1 MFEKFAIHIQKTD
14 FKLRTYT
21 NTNTKLCCDTCA
33 VLEIGHTYQC
43 IHNIYIFWTKLSI
56 LTILKLWNWK
66 VPWCKS

>member
-43 IHNIYIFWTKLSI
+43 IHNIYIF
-56 LTILKLWNWK
+56 
-66 VPWCKS
+66 